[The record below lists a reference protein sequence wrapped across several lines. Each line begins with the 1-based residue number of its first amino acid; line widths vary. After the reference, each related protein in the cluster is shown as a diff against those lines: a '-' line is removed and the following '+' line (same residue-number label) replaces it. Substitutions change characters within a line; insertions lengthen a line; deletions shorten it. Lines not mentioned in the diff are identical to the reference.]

1 MDEMRGRGI
10 DIAIGS
16 HRHRCKESVRFIFV
30 IILVRRGNIM
40 PTRRVQEA
48 LAVLTVFVMIHSY
61 SDCSLLCK
69 SV

>member
-1 MDEMRGRGI
+1 MVRGRGL

-16 HRHRCKESVRFIFV
+16 HRHRCKESARSILV
-30 IILVRRGNIM
+30 ILLVRRGNIM

-48 LAVLTVFVMIHSY
+48 LAVLIVFVMIHSY
-61 SDCSLLCK
+61 SNCSLLCK